1 MTNNVVLEQIVTKI
15 QEDVNA
21 ASGRKEG
28 ALTEIV
34 QRYERPATYRTTI
47 VNRDVYNKFYD
58 RCVHLERERNPD
70 PIDEELAKSGLKI
83 ILYMPPILGASISA
97 IFGLMG
103 YNLTVAIFNGL
114 FLTALYYTTIGT
126 MHGISKMA
134 QTYRNI
140 KFQQKIK
147 EETENTL
154 RLLTVNSSSS
164 PINSPRPIL
173 GFDDKK
179 EDS

>member
-70 PIDEELAKSGLKI
+70 PMDEELAKSGWKMV
-83 ILYMPPILGASISA
+83 LYMPPIIGASTGTIL
-97 IFGLMG
+97 GLMG
-103 YNLTVAIFNGL
+103 YTLSVAIGSGL
-114 FLTALYYTTIGT
+114 SLTAIYYTTIGT
-126 MHGISKMA
+126 MYGISKMA

-164 PINSPRPIL
+164 PINSPHPITE
-173 GFDDKK
+173 FYDKK